1 MIEKNSIYKEY
12 KYLTAERL
20 IELLEKLPK
29 DARLSLNDVKNMSIL
44 TKVKNKYVCTGFIDF
59 LLEGEID
66 MWEKENKVEQEE

>member
-20 IELLEKLPK
+20 IELLKTLPK
-29 DARLSLNDVKNMSIL
+29 DARVSPNDVKNMAIM
-44 TKVKNKYVCTGFIDF
+44 TKAEDTYLYTGLIDF

-66 MWEKENKVEQEE
+66 TFPAQKGRKG

>member
-29 DARLSLNDVKNMSIL
+29 DARLFSFSHMSIL